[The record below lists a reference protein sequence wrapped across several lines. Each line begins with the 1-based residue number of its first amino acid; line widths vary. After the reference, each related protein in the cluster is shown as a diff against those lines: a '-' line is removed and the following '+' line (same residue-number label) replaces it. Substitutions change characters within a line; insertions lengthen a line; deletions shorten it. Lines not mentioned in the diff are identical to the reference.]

1 MNSPMV
7 VTVINISLV
16 MIFNTPVELW
26 ALRRR
31 PFPGNRS
38 RLASD
43 APAHAHQTG
52 STFVVAISESGAL
65 QIVPGIH
72 VHPRQLRHDRTDTR
86 LAIAPSHDRPHQ
98 GPGYEGAA
106 IARQAIGP
114 PTGCP
119 RPRPVNSE
127 RRPVG
132 EKG

>member
-1 MNSPMV
+1 MNPPMV

-86 LAIAPSHDRPHQ
+86 LEIAPSHARPHQ
-98 GPGYEGAA
+98 APGSQGAA
-106 IARQAIGP
+106 LR
-114 PTGCP
+114 
-119 RPRPVNSE
+119 SE
-127 RRPVG
+127 
-132 EKG
+132 EHT

>member
-1 MNSPMV
+1 MNPPMV

-52 STFVVAISESGAL
+52 STFVVALSESGSL
-65 QIVPGIH
+65 QLVPGIH
-72 VHPRQLRHDRTDTR
+72 AHPRLLPHERTVTR
-86 LAIAPSHDRPHQ
+86 LSIAPSHPR
-98 GPGYEGAA
+98 
-106 IARQAIGP
+106 P
-114 PTGCP
+114 PTGP
-119 RPRPVNSE
+119 RDDT
-127 RRPVG
+127 
-132 EKG
+132 